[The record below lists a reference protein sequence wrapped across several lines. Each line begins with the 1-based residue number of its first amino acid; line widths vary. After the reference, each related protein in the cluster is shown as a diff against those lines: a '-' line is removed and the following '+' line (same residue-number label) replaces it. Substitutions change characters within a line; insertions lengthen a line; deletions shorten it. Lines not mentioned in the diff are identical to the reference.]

1 MKLTDFQ
8 EAFPDDAA
16 CMRFLEETVWANG
29 RHCPDCGCL
38 NTVPLAGKAAA
49 RHLYHCRDCHKQFT
63 VTSGTWLH
71 SRKLPLTKY
80 FEILYYSVNSSF
92 GMASTRIAEWTGV
105 SQKSVWK
112 ILQAFRE
119 LQGFWLTMADKLANT
134 VEFDTK
140 YVGGKP
146 RKAKGETGQKV
157 KNKRGRG
164 TDKQPVFVA
173 AERQGEVRA
182 TVVPDESEATI
193 RPLAE
198 AQVDPQAHIMSD
210 GDGAFAKIARSFAL
224 HSQCSHRDWD
234 FARDGVHNNTA
245 ESFNSWVEHMRDV
258 HFFVSKPH
266 LQRYVND
273 VMSRWNLRVAVEREV
288 THRGQRVVRVFM
300 EKMPLLDRLR
310 TIFVHA
316 VGCQVRRDRITGG
329 IAVASC
335 RSCPSY

>member
-8 EAFPDDAA
+8 EAFPDDTA
-16 CMRFLEETVWANG
+16 CMRFLEETVWVNG
-29 RHCPDCGCL
+29 RHCPECGCL
-38 NTVPLAGKAAA
+38 NTVPLGGKAAE

-92 GMASTRIAEWTGV
+92 GMASTRISEWTGV

-119 LQGFWLTMADKLANT
+119 LQGFWLTLTDKLTNT

-140 YVGGKP
+140 YVGGQP
-146 RKAKGETGQKV
+146 RKQKDAEGNRV

-164 TDKQPVFVA
+164 TKKQAVFVA

-182 TVVPDESEATI
+182 TVVPNEAEDTI

-210 GDGAFAKIARSFAL
+210 GDGTFAKIARSFAL
-224 HSQCSHRDWD
+224 QSQCSHRDWD
-234 FARDGVHNNTA
+234 FSKDGVHNNTA

-258 HFFVSKPH
+258 HFFVSKDH
-266 LQRYVND
+266 MQRYVND
-273 VMSRWNLRVAVEREV
+273 VMTRWNLRVAVEREV
-288 THRGQRVVRVFM
+288 TQKGQRVRKILM

-310 TIFVHA
+310 VIFGHA
-316 VGCQVRRDRITGG
+316 VGCNVRRNRKTGG
-329 IAVASC
+329 IMVVA
-335 RSCPSY
+335 